1 VNFDSSLRPTY
12 FLVGYS
18 IVVFIETQK
27 TVCLVFTTSY
37 LTLDQ
42 EEAQQCM
49 VYHVCHY
56 YALRKQTLV
65 PEVDRGDGSLVI
77 IFHEL

>member
-1 VNFDSSLRPTY
+1 MNFDSSLRPTY
-12 FLVGYS
+12 FLVGYR
-18 IVVFIETQK
+18 IVVFIENQK
-27 TVCLVFTTSY
+27 TVWFGSY

-56 YALRKQTLV
+56 YELRKQTLV
-65 PEVDRGDGSLVI
+65 PGVDRSDGSLVI